1 MLCPPVRIA
10 NSGAPSTGQGP
21 QENRRFAR
29 LRRSGLLAVWLFA
42 AAPLAQSAPPTP
54 VDVWKAPSCGCCAD
68 WIKIMEA
75 SGFQIK
81 THEMGNSAI
90 RKGLR
95 MADKYG
101 SCHTAL
107 VQGYALE
114 GHVPVREVKRL
125 LRERPK
131 AVGLAVPGMP
141 IGSAG
146 MDGPAYGGRRVAYD
160 VLLVQRD
167 GSSAVFQNYR

>member
-1 MLCPPVRIA
+1 
-10 NSGAPSTGQGP
+10 
-21 QENRRFAR
+21 
-29 LRRSGLLAVWLFA
+29 
-42 AAPLAQSAPPTP
+42 
-54 VDVWKAPSCGCCAD
+54 
-68 WIKIMEA
+68 MEA
-75 SGFQIK
+75 ADFQMK
-81 THEMGNSAI
+81 VHDTGNVAI

-95 MADKYG
+95 MAEKFG
-101 SCHTAL
+101 SCHTGL
-107 VQGYALE
+107 VDGYAIE

-146 MDGPAYGGRRVAYD
+146 MDGPAYAGRRDPYD

-167 GSSAVFQNYR
+167 GTSTSFRLTADDLGLLRLRRGGLDSRRARSRPTCPRGRW

>member
-1 MLCPPVRIA
+1 MALA
-10 NSGAPSTGQGP
+10 
-21 QENRRFAR
+21 
-29 LRRSGLLAVWLFA
+29 LLAA
-42 AAPLAQSAPPTP
+42 TP
-54 VDVWKAPSCGCCAD
+54 MVGATAKTAVDVWKAPTCGCCGD
-68 WIKIMEA
+68 WMKLMEA
-75 SGFQIK
+75 AGFQMK
-81 THEMGNSAI
+81 AHDTGNVAI

-107 VQGYALE
+107 VDGYAIE
-114 GHVPVREVKRL
+114 GHVPVRDVKRL

-141 IGSAG
+141 IGAAG
-146 MDGPAYGGRRVAYD
+146 MDGPAYAGRRDPYD

-167 GSSAVFQNYR
+167 GTSTVFQSYR